1 MPTKLDP
8 VLLELSEH
16 ASGEEGER
24 RVEVIV
30 ALALAADD
38 AVVSMLHR
46 AGLETRSII
55 GDIVTGTVR
64 AGNLAKLSRLSNVIK
79 IESSR
84 PMQLE
89 GSQ

>member
-8 VLLELSEH
+8 ELLELSEQ
-16 ASGEEGER
+16 ASGEQGER

-30 ALALAADD
+30 ALALAAND
-38 AVVSMLHR
+38 AAIGRLRR
-46 AGLETRSII
+46 AGFETRSII
-55 GDIVTGTVR
+55 GDIVTGTVS
-64 AGNLAKLSRLSNVIK
+64 AGNLTKLSRLSNVIK

-89 GSQ
+89 VSE